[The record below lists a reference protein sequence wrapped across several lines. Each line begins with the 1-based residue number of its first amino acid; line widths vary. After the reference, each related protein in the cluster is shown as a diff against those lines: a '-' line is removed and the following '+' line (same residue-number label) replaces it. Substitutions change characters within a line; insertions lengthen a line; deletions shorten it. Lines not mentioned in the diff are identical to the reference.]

1 MFEQKLQKMKE
12 WLKKNDFYLIA
23 ISILICG
30 IVCHFDAIKNDL
42 VTYDGY
48 WNFHYYIAGAWE
60 MSLGRFLIP
69 YLDLLYHGISSTYIA
84 MIMSLYI
91 YIFITIKI
99 INLLHIQNRFF
110 KVLIAI
116 LLIINP
122 TFSYQLLYPYT
133 AIAYSLSMFFAVLS
147 ADYLCRKASLKNGGL
162 AILFLV
168 LSLGIYQAYFS
179 VVTVLWLIYKT
190 FQLITEPSYKMKE
203 FFKDSIYAFLILL
216 GGLIIYYA
224 ILQLFLKCH
233 HLILSDYSGA
243 NNVVSFATIKNIPHA
258 IKEIY
263 KVCFCFYFQKYIYV
277 NHVFAR
283 DYLYFFLF
291 LIILINYFLL
301 YRKQKLSQ
309 VKGLYLILLIFIYP
323 LMACSLNIFVT
334 NYYSKIGILMAS
346 SLNMFYLIIFKQM
359 ELLQL
364 PKPYNFLKK
373 ISIIFIVAIYCTFYL
388 TNLASYI
395 LIKQYNSQM
404 YNTGNQVLAYIENKG
419 LLKDNSR
426 IILTGNLA
434 FNSNISKHLLP
445 FVNFDIK
452 NFGHNICGYY
462 FINYIAGEYGL
473 DPIYDIPYQY
483 QQIVA
488 NLDIFPSPNSIFQVD
503 NLIIVKIGN

>member
-12 WLKKNDFYLIA
+12 WLKKNNFSLIA
-23 ISILICG
+23 ISIFICG
-30 IVCHFDAIKNDL
+30 IVCHFEAIKNDL

-48 WNFHYYIAGAWE
+48 WNFHYYIAGTWE

-84 MIMSLYI
+84 MIMSLFI

-99 INLLHIQNRFF
+99 INLLHIHNRFY

-122 TFSYQLLYPYT
+122 TFSYMLLYPYT
-133 AIAYSLSMFFAVLS
+133 AIAYSLSMFFAVIS
-147 ADYLCRKASLKNGGL
+147 ADYLCRKVSLKNGAI

-168 LSLGIYQAYFS
+168 LSLSIYQSYFS
-179 VVTVLWLIYKT
+179 VITVLWLIYKT
-190 FQLITEPSYKMKE
+190 FQFITEQSYKMKT
-203 FFKDSIYAFLILL
+203 FFQDAIYAFLILL
-216 GGLIIYYA
+216 CGLIIYYGLVQ
-224 ILQLFLKCH
+224 IFLK
-233 HLILSDYSGA
+233 INNIALSEYGGA
-243 NNVVSFATIKNIPHA
+243 NSVVSFSTIKNLPQA
-258 IKEIY
+258 IKEVY
-263 KVCFCFYFQKYIYV
+263 KLCFCFYFQKYIYV
-277 NHVFAR
+277 NQVFAR
-283 DYLYFFLF
+283 DYLYSFLFIIIIINYYFLYKECKLSKIKGLCLVLLFFL
-291 LIILINYFLL
+291 
-301 YRKQKLSQ
+301 
-309 VKGLYLILLIFIYP
+309 YP
-323 LMACSLNIFVT
+323 LMVCSLNIFVA
-334 NYYSKIGILMAS
+334 NYYSKIGILMAT

-359 ELLQL
+359 ELIQST
-364 PKPYNFLKK
+364 KHYNFLKK
-373 ISIIFIVAIYCTFYL
+373 ITIICIMAIYCTFYL

-434 FNSNISKHLLP
+434 FNSNISELLLP

-462 FINYIAGEYGL
+462 FINYVSGESGM
-473 DPIYDIPYQY
+473 DPIYGIPNQY
-483 QQIVA
+483 QPILD
-488 NLDIFPSPNSIFQVD
+488 NLEIFPSPNSIFQVD